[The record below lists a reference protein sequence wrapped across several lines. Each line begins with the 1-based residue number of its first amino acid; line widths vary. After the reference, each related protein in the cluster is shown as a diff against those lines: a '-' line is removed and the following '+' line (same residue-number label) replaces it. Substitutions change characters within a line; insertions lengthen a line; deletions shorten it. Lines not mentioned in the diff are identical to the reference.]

1 MKRKFSAF
9 SMRFNHR
16 AKAEYFQ
23 QVLRADF
30 PFAFTPDSMFRVG
43 VFYLAGEFCRFVET
57 LAKTQEKI
65 MYQTHQEQ
73 TNKQSRRAF
82 TLIELLVVIAIIAI
96 LASIL
101 FPAFA
106 RARENARR
114 ASCQSNLKQIGIG
127 WMMYAQDYD
136 ETIMRFSTPGCGGSC
151 YWWGGWNGST
161 LTGSGGLLYPYMKSS
176 QINACPSF
184 ANTLRTN
191 QGLTGYAYNVDFLSP
206 TDYPAPAYLPVPLP
220 TKLAQISDTAK
231 TVMFGDSAQLNNGT
245 ELRSETYFSAPSSS
259 FPNFHA
265 RHLETGN
272 VLFCDGHVKATKP
285 VYRTGTFGYW
295 PSYDQYDSEKF
306 REEHIGDVDEDG
318 DLTTDELFDL
328 Q

>member
-1 MKRKFSAF
+1 
-9 SMRFNHR
+9 
-16 AKAEYFQ
+16 
-23 QVLRADF
+23 
-30 PFAFTPDSMFRVG
+30 MFRVG
-43 VFYLAGEFCRFVET
+43 VFIWPRKFSASCFNGKSQRRKEL
-57 LAKTQEKI
+57 K
-65 MYQTHQEQ
+65 
-73 TNKQSRRAF
+73 KQNLSNQPRRAF
-82 TLIELLVVIAIIAI
+82 TLIELLVVIAIIAL
-96 LASIL
+96 LAAIL

-114 ASCQSNLKQIGIG
+114 ASCQSNLKQIGLG
-127 WMMYAQDYD
+127 WLMYAQDYD
-136 ETIMRFSTPGCGGSC
+136 DTVMRFSTPGCGNTC

-161 LTGSGGLLYPYMKSS
+161 LNNVGGLLYPYMKSS

-184 ANTLRTN
+184 ANLLRTN
-191 QGLTGYAYNVDFLSP
+191 LGLTGYAYNVDSLSP
-206 TDYPAPAYLPVPLP
+206 TDYPAPSFLPVPLP
-220 TKLAQISDTAK
+220 TKLAQISDAAK

-245 ELRSETYFSAPSSS
+245 QLRSETYFSAPSSN

-285 VYRTGTFGYW
+285 TYRSGQFGYA
-295 PSYDQYDSEKF
+295 PSFNQYDSAKF
-306 REEHIGDVDEDG
+306 REENIGDIDEDG